1 MYFTD
6 FHLHTQYSDGVL
18 KLKDL
23 VDLYGKKGFG
33 AIAVTDHVCE
43 TKSFLGR
50 SAHILN
56 KSLNQNN
63 FEAYMADIEAE
74 AARAW
79 ELYKMVVIPGVEITK
94 NSLLNHRS
102 AHILALGIRQWI
114 CPNQEIEKILED
126 ITIQGGVSV
135 AAHPVDTRK
144 WEAQTYHLWDRRS
157 ELRDKFDAWEVASGP
172 HIFKEVQSSGLP
184 LIANSDLHHPR
195 QMNSW
200 KTVCMAERKA
210 EAILADIRKQKI
222 DFKFYE
228 DKKPLPVLPGF
239 WPLGV

>member
-18 KLKDL
+18 SLRSL
-23 VDLYGKKGFG
+23 IDLYGQKGFG

-56 KSLNQNN
+56 KSLAENT
-63 FEAYMADIEAE
+63 FETYLKDIEAE
-74 AARAW
+74 AARAL
-79 ELYKMVVIPGVEITK
+79 ELYNMVVIPGVEITK
-94 NSLLNHRS
+94 NSLFNHRS
-102 AHILALGIRQWI
+102 AHILALGVSKWI
-114 CPNQEIEKILED
+114 SPDQEIEQILEE
-126 ITIQGGVSV
+126 IKVQGGVSV

-144 WEAQTYHLWDRRS
+144 WEAQTYHLWDRRE
-157 ELRDKFDAWEVASGP
+157 ELRHKFDAWEVASGP
-172 HIFKEVQSSGLP
+172 HIFTEVAECRLP
-184 LIANSDLHHPR
+184 MLANSDLHQPK
-195 QMNSW
+195 QISSW
-200 KTVCMAERKA
+200 KTTCSAEKNL
-210 EAILADIRKQKI
+210 EAILESIRKQKI

-228 DKKPLPVLPGF
+228 DKAYPLAPGL